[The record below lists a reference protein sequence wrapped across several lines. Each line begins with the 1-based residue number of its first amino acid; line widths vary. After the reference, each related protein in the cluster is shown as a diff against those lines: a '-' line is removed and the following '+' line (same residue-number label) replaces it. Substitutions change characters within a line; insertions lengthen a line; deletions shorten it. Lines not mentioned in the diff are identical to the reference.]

1 MVQQHVRHFSN
12 AAELKEFEEQVKV
25 ALAIIKDEQ
34 GTSLMDSKQ
43 VHSIEVV
50 KAKERSSL
58 LNVIIKLNLSKDFRK
73 AKALIT
79 DHL

>member
-1 MVQQHVRHFSN
+1 MRYFASKP
-12 AAELKEFEEQVKV
+12 ELKEFEEQVKV

-43 VHSIEVV
+43 VYSIEVV
-50 KAKERSSL
+50 KAKERSNL
-58 LNVIIKLNLSKDFRK
+58 LNVIVKLNLTKDFRK

>member
-1 MVQQHVRHFSN
+1 MRYLSSN
-12 AAELKEFEEQVKV
+12 PELKEFEEQVKV
-25 ALAIIKDEQ
+25 ALAIVKDEQ

-43 VHSIEVV
+43 VFSIEVV
-50 KAKERSSL
+50 KAKERSNL
-58 LNVIIKLNLSKDFRK
+58 LNVIVKLNLTKDFRK

>member
-1 MVQQHVRHFSN
+1 MRLFSSN
-12 AAELKEFEEQVKV
+12 PELKEFEEQVKV
-25 ALAIIKDEQ
+25 ALALVKDEQ

-43 VHSIEVV
+43 VFSIEVV
-50 KAKERSSL
+50 KAKERSNL
-58 LNVIIKLNLSKDFRK
+58 LNVIVKLNLTKDFRK

>member
-1 MVQQHVRHFSN
+1 MRLFSSN
-12 AAELKEFEEQVKV
+12 PELKEFEEQVKV
-25 ALAIIKDEQ
+25 ALALVKDEQ

-43 VHSIEVV
+43 VFSIEVV
-50 KAKERSSL
+50 KAKERSNL
-58 LNVIIKLNLSKDFRK
+58 LNVIVKLNLTKEFRK

>member
-1 MVQQHVRHFSN
+1 MRHFASTP
-12 AAELKEFEEQVKV
+12 ELKEFEKQVKV

-43 VHSIEVV
+43 VYSIEVV
-50 KAKERSSL
+50 KAKERSNL
-58 LNVIIKLNLSKDFRK
+58 LNVIVKLNLTKDFRK

>member
-1 MVQQHVRHFSN
+1 MRYFASTP
-12 AAELKEFEEQVKV
+12 ELKEFEEQVKV

-43 VHSIEVV
+43 VYSIEVV
-50 KAKERSSL
+50 KAKERSNL
-58 LNVIIKLNLSKDFRK
+58 LNVIVKLNLTKDFRK

>member
-1 MVQQHVRHFSN
+1 M
-12 AAELKEFEEQVKV
+12 
-25 ALAIIKDEQ
+25 ALAIVKDEQ

-43 VHSIEVV
+43 VFSIEVV
-50 KAKERSSL
+50 KAKERSNL
-58 LNVIIKLNLSKDFRK
+58 LNVIVKLNLTKDFRK

>member
-1 MVQQHVRHFSN
+1 MRLFSSN
-12 AAELKEFEEQVKV
+12 PEFKEFEEQVKV
-25 ALAIIKDEQ
+25 ALALVKDEQ

-43 VHSIEVV
+43 VFSIEVV
-50 KAKERSSL
+50 KAKERSNL
-58 LNVIIKLNLSKDFRK
+58 LNVIVKLNLTKDFRK